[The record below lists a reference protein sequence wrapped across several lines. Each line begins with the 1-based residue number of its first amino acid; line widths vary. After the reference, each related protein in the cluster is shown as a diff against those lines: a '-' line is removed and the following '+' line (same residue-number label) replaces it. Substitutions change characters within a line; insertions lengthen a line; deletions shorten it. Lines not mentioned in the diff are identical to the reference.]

1 MANEFNVLQSEF
13 ENLCNEFSSI
23 KSNNEFK
30 SISDGNVFSVLDII
44 RKEVMYCRVLVYLLR
59 NNWHLFEENVL
70 KKCCDGEEL
79 VTAETE
85 FPCDPPC
92 DDYQKEGR
100 IDIFLKTQSH
110 VVAIEVKVDAGD
122 QEHQLIR
129 YQKELEKS
137 FKEYKHHIFY
147 LTLDGHSPSEYSLK
161 CNQNCNK
168 NSNNKCVVENY
179 NCISFNS
186 EICNWLQNIIPDF
199 EEHSI
204 AKDFLEVLKMNNNNY
219 QEYVELLRHSKEYS
233 KMILKLS
240 EAIPSFFAEVREAFF
255 NDTAKVLK
263 ERYGFQ
269 DDKSP
274 HEYNRE
280 VWPVNLK
287 KGEKHLHFCYETN
300 FFFRTGIGDDEWRYL
315 KAVVFKAESEENDYL
330 SRKPSEAFN
339 IKKMDASSFGLIDW
353 YLEKDNDRG
362 KRIIEHCAQAADT
375 FVSMNDNISKI
386 GPFFY
391 IHGKLIYNA
400 CPLVE
405 GREQA
410 GKLDNS
416 YGHDQLYDDHFKSGE
431 YIDYPRGRVL
441 WDEEKN
447 HSIIF
452 IDPCI
457 HRDNVLS
464 QIIDAF
470 DIGDYVVEY
479 DDHYHCKKCVGDLF
493 N

>member
-1 MANEFNVLQSEF
+1 MANEFNVVQTEF
-13 ENLCNEFSSI
+13 ENLCRDFCKI
-23 KSNNEFK
+23 KSNNEFE

-44 RKEVMYCRVLVYLLR
+44 RKEIMYCRVLVYLLR

-110 VVAIEVKVDAGD
+110 IVAIEVKVDAGD

-137 FKEYKHHIFY
+137 FKEYEHHIFY
-147 LTLDGHSPSEYSLK
+147 LTLDGHRPSDYSLK

-168 NSNNKCVVENY
+168 NSNNKCVVQD
-179 NCISFNS
+179 CQLISFNS
-186 EICNWLQNIIPDF
+186 DICNWLQNIISDF

-204 AKDFLEVLKMNNNNY
+204 AKDFLEVLKMSNNNY

-240 EAIPSFFAEVREAFF
+240 EAIPSFFAEAREAFF

-263 ERYGFQ
+263 EKYGFQ
-269 DDKSP
+269 DDVEALN
-274 HEYNRE
+274 EYNRE
-280 VWPVNLK
+280 IWPVNLK

-300 FFFRTGIGDDEWRYL
+300 FFFRTGVGEEWKYL
-315 KAVVFKAESEENDYL
+315 KAAVFEEKSEEKEYL

-339 IKKMDASSFGLIDW
+339 IKKLDGSSFGLIDW
-353 YLEKDNDRG
+353 FCEKDIDKKNRV
-362 KRIIEHCAQAADT
+362 IECCALAANT
-375 FVSMNDNISKI
+375 FCEN
-386 GPFFY
+386 
-391 IHGKLIYNA
+391 
-400 CPLVE
+400 E
-405 GREQA
+405 
-410 GKLDNS
+410 
-416 YGHDQLYDDHFKSGE
+416 
-431 YIDYPRGRVL
+431 
-441 WDEEKN
+441 
-447 HSIIF
+447 
-452 IDPCI
+452 
-457 HRDNVLS
+457 
-464 QIIDAF
+464 
-470 DIGDYVVEY
+470 
-479 DDHYHCKKCVGDLF
+479 
-493 N
+493 